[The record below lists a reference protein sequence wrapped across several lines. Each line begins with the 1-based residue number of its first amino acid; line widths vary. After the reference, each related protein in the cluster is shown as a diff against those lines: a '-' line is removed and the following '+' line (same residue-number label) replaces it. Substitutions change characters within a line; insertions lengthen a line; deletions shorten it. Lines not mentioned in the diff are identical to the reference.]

1 VPRPNPAQT
10 DRSVLKRARIFA
22 GLSDDDRAA
31 LAAVAVRRRYGGG
44 ESIFSEGDAAAGF
57 YVVAKGQV
65 KVYKLGPD
73 GKEQIIRIVTPG
85 EPFAEA
91 AALSGGAYPAYAEA
105 RRDCELVFFDAER
118 FRELLAANPQ
128 LAVNMIGALCGL
140 LRGLVDMVEELA
152 LKDVSARLAKYL
164 LDLSLRVRKGGAEGD
179 TVELPI
185 KKSELAARLGT
196 VSETLSRTLA
206 KLAGADVIAVDGS
219 TIRLLDPDALAEI
232 AAGLRL

>member
-1 VPRPNPAQT
+1 MKRESGQS

-31 LAAVAVRRRYGGG
+31 LAAVAVRRQYGRG
-44 ESIFSEGDAAAGF
+44 ESIFSEGDPAAGF

-65 KVYKLGPD
+65 KVYKLAPD
-73 GKEQIIRIVTPG
+73 GKEQIIRIVSPG
-85 EPFAEA
+85 DQFAEA

-105 RRDCELVFFDAER
+105 RRESELVFFDAER
-118 FRELLAANPQ
+118 FRALIASNPQ
-128 LAVNMIGALCGL
+128 LALNMIGALCGL

-164 LDLSLRVRKGGAEGD
+164 LDLSLRAREPGDEAD

-185 KKSELAARLGT
+185 SKTELAARLGT

-206 KLAGADVIAVDGS
+206 KLAGADVIAVEGS
-219 TIRLLDPDALAEI
+219 TIQLLDHDALAEV
-232 AAGLRL
+232 AAGLGS